1 MKAESILRFFGEVAL
16 WKIRIQMFSAYKEI
30 RSKLFCKHKFI
41 LEILYFSSEK
51 FINFQ
56 ILSTFKYWTFMS
68 TWIPH
73 LRDIKNVNACDPQ
86 YAKSRMKR
94 QPKVVSEPSC
104 SFINGD
110 PSGVEPS
117 FQKLCK
123 KSILNPIFQ
132 FLYYQIPIFR

>member
-1 MKAESILRFFGEVAL
+1 MNSAFVRIFWELAF
-16 WKIRIQMFSAYKEI
+16 WKIRIEMSSVYEEI
-30 RSKLFCKHKFI
+30 RSKSFIKKTDSFLNSLFQFR
-41 LEILYFSSEK
+41 EIHQFL
-51 FINFQ
+51 N
-56 ILSTFKYWTFMS
+56 FKYWTFMS
-68 TWIPH
+68 TWILH

-86 YAKSRMKR
+86 YAKSRIKR

-104 SFINGD
+104 SVIIGD

-132 FLYYQIPIFR
+132 FFYYQIPIFR